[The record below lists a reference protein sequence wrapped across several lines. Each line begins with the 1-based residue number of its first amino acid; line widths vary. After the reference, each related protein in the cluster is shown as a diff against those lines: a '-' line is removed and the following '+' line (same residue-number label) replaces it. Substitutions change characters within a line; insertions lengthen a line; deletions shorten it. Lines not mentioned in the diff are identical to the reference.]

1 MRVLHTH
8 FHSVWTTFPS
18 AVCKSSLWTHSLA
31 ICFLNFISSIWLLFW
46 HWLTD
51 VVFIWF
57 YFSFYDCS
65 GCWICIFLY
74 LVIWTL
80 SYEKCKTTHYIE
92 HSLPL
97 MWNERLLIK
106 TTIIIEQFLLDIIAK
121 KIGVY
126 FLYAHWNIHC
136 QKSKEITFGFT
147 DMYGVGEMPHWL
159 NEFDAFSEILSSS
172 LSTHMA
178 VHSW

>member
-1 MRVLHTH
+1 MDTLSCHLHFKFYFFNMIIILT
-8 FHSVWTTFPS
+8 
-18 AVCKSSLWTHSLA
+18 LA
-31 ICFLNFISSIWLLFW
+31 DWCSFYM
-46 HWLTD
+46 
-51 VVFIWF
+51 VF
-57 YFSFYDCS
+57 FSFYDCS
-65 GCWICIFLY
+65 GCWICILY
-74 LVIWTL
+74 LVIWTS
-80 SYEKCKTTHYIE
+80 SYEKCKTTHYIA

-106 TTIIIEQFLLDIIAK
+106 TTIIIEQFLLDIVAK
-121 KIGVY
+121 KMGVY

-159 NEFDAFSEILSSS
+159 NEFDAFSEFLSSS
-172 LSTHMA
+172 LSTHMV